1 MNAAAKLD
9 PKRIRDL
16 IRQPHDALFRMLIS
30 DPERVDALIRDHAP
44 DSLRYR
50 MEGVQARPGI
60 AAAVSPLLEQTFP
73 DGEVEFGGR
82 AGRPDLAVACEYK
95 RDPKWHVIDQLAVD
109 AAGIRQRYREAGV
122 RPKLVQTLF
131 TTGPAPVRAPWAA
144 GRMQG
149 GLSLL
154 NADPILLLCYWLAVA
169 ETRYEELSHR
179 PDVRGVPGALRCA
192 LVAPAPVET
201 PEKVFRDLS
210 CLPRNAPL
218 WGMTYIYGLH
228 VFVLERDELDP
239 LIRAVDPKRTLAEM
253 PTMFPQ
259 MMQER
264 DALSRAEGR
273 AEGRVEGRAD
283 LRLRQMRLR
292 FGPNSAE
299 IEARIQ
305 AASAADVEAWGEH
318 IFEARSLDD
327 LFWKRCL
334 N

>member
-16 IRQPHDALFRMLIS
+16 IRQPHDALFRALIS
-30 DPERVDALIRDHAP
+30 DPERADALIRDHAP
-44 DSLRYR
+44 DSLRSR
-50 MEGVQARPGI
+50 MEGVRARPGI
-60 AAAVSPLLEQTFP
+60 AAAVSPLLGQTFP
-73 DGEVEFGGR
+73 DGVFEFGGS
-82 AGRPDLAVACEYK
+82 AGRPDLAVACEHK

-122 RPKLVQTLF
+122 RPKLVLMLV
-131 TTGPAPVRAPWAA
+131 TTGPAPVRALWAA
-144 GRMQG
+144 GRMRG

-154 NADPILLLCYWLAVA
+154 DADPILLLCLWLAVA

-179 PDVRGVPGALRCA
+179 PDVRGVLGALRCA
-192 LVAPAPVET
+192 LVTPAPVENL
-201 PEKVFRDLS
+201 EKVFRDLS

-228 VFVLERDELDP
+228 MFVLERDELDA
-239 LIRAVDPKRTLAEM
+239 LIRAVDPGRTEAEM
-253 PTMFPQ
+253 PTMFQQ

-273 AEGRVEGRAD
+273 VEGRAD
-283 LRLRQMRLR
+283 LLLRQLQLR
-292 FGPNSAE
+292 FGPISAE
-299 IEARIQ
+299 IEARVQ

-327 LFWKRCL
+327 LFRKRRL